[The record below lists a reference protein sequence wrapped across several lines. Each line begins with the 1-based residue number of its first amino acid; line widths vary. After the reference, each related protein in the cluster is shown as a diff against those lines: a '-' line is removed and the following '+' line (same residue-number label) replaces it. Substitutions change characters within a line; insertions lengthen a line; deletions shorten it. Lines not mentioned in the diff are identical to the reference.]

1 MTTYRLVVFNTFM
14 DRKTHII
21 NTYLELGSKNGF
33 ASVSLNNIAEE
44 EGINK
49 ASIFSHFKSY
59 SELKE
64 QADAYCLNVL
74 QSKEISV
81 DFTASSVQEVLENL
95 INGFIDT
102 FSDSVLSKWLTCLEQ
117 LKSTSPKHKNYSR
130 AIDSMIS
137 ARITVALDY
146 CVQRGWSDINDTD
159 AVSALITPFVR
170 SMLISEEKEDTL
182 EDVLSAFVK
191 LIFHLG

>member
-1 MTTYRLVVFNTFM
+1 M

-33 ASVSLNNIAEE
+33 SSVSLNDIAEK

-64 QADAYCLNVL
+64 QADNFCLNIL

-102 FSDSVLSKWLTCLEQ
+102 FSDSVLNKWLICLEQ
-117 LKSTSPKHKNYSR
+117 LKSTSPKHKTCSE
-130 AIDSMIS
+130 AIDSMIN

-146 CVQRGWSDINDTD
+146 CVQRGWSDLNDTD
-159 AVSALITPFVR
+159 AVSALLTPFVR
-170 SMLISEEKEDTL
+170 SVLISPEEKEDTL
-182 EDVLSAFVK
+182 EDVLSAFTEM
-191 LIFHLG
+191 I